1 MSSPKYLIFVPILC
15 QIIILLLLTSHL
27 PNILSLD
34 SSPTIAQCTPSLL
47 LLIPCTAFVQRTS
60 PSPGSC
66 CGNLKQHYSQK
77 PHYLCL
83 FLNGTNLR
91 DLSPSTGHLLCS
103 YQLFAPFKGT
113 SGYACNFS
121 FSGFLWDKEQL
132 HWYCATNTN
141 HDGIGFGSS
150 TATNLKMWNKFVVVT
165 TVTILLLAFVLYYY

>member
-103 YQLFAPFKGT
+103 YQLFAPFKLMPI
-113 SGYACNFS
+113 SR
-121 FSGFLWDKEQL
+121 L
-132 HWYCATNTN
+132 
-141 HDGIGFGSS
+141 
-150 TATNLKMWNKFVVVT
+150 V
-165 TVTILLLAFVLYYY
+165 